1 MNSKSSANFND
12 DSSLKDAISTYVKQ
26 WKWFVLSVVFMIGAA
41 YVYLRYATPEYAS
54 GAKLEIIEDK
64 NSSSELSAFSDM
76 QLLTGGNN
84 TVEDEIQILN
94 SRSNF
99 IQVVKQLE
107 LNVKLIALGI
117 FKNSE
122 VYTQKPIKINFIAND
137 SIINEA
143 SFSFFIE
150 LTSGNTFG
158 YSLDLDSPSKI
169 FSYGNKVS
177 TEIGDIV
184 LTPISPYFERY
195 QGKKIQV
202 IINPVYT
209 VAEAYLD
216 KVSIAPAS
224 AASKIITISIN
235 DPVQKKATDIINWLI
250 LTYNTNAIEDKKLIA
265 DKTTDF
271 INARIREIS
280 TDLTSTDQTA
290 EDFKTSRGITDIAS
304 EANLAMN
311 VGASSRQELENAKMQ
326 LNIASGVREYVS
338 GENGYE
344 VLPTNIGLSDPTIA
358 NTTAKYN
365 ELVSE
370 RNRLLQSA
378 DEKNPIVVNL
388 DQQLN
393 SLKQTMNSSLEGME
407 RNLGMQVNN
416 LSGQLARM
424 NSIKYSAPR
433 NQRALTD
440 ITRQQQTTESLY
452 LYLLQKREESQISA
466 ASSPAQ
472 SNIIDG
478 AHAMGDEPVSPKVP
492 ITFLAALILG
502 LMIPFGI
509 IYINDL
515 LDNKI
520 HNKNGLE
527 KLLDNQVP
535 VLAELPRITKKE
547 SKLITKNDRSV
558 LSESLRILRTNLD
571 YLIKSKKGLKNNIIY
586 VTSSV
591 PGEGKTFLSS
601 NLAMVFASTD
611 KKVLLIGAD
620 IRNPKLYNFFT
631 HPEIDKLGKPGR
643 SKDVGLT
650 EYLYDDSVNIK
661 DIITPMLAYT
671 NTIDVIYSGKI
682 PPNPA
687 ELLMS
692 PKMKSLFDQVAEM
705 YDYVIVDTAP
715 LLVVTDT
722 LLISEYANH
731 TLYVTRAGVT
741 ENRVIEYPLKLNDE
755 GKLNGLSFVVNDVN
769 DSNLGYGGKYGY
781 GYGKTTTKW
790 WKFFS

>member
-1 MNSKSSANFND
+1 MNSKPSANFND
-12 DSSLKDAISTYVKQ
+12 DSSLKDAISAYIKQ
-26 WKWFVLSVVFMIGAA
+26 WRWFVLSVVFMIGAA

-76 QLLTGGNN
+76 QFLTGGNN

-107 LNVKLIALGI
+107 LNVNLIALGTI
-117 FKNSE
+117 KNSE
-122 VYTQKPIKINFIAND
+122 VYTRKPIKINFIAND

-143 SFSFFIE
+143 AFSFFIE

-169 FSYGNKVS
+169 FSYGNKVP

-195 QGKKIQV
+195 QGKKLQV
-202 IINPVYT
+202 IIKPVYA
-209 VAEAYLD
+209 VAEAYQA
-216 KVSIAPAS
+216 KVLIVPAS
-224 AASKIITISIN
+224 ELSTILSISLN
-235 DPVQKKATDIINWLI
+235 DPIQQKASDIIDRLI
-250 LTYNTNAIEDKKLIA
+250 KIYNINAIVDKKMIA

-290 EDFKTSRGITDIAS
+290 EDFKASRGITDIAS
-304 EANLAMN
+304 EANLAMT
-311 VGASSRQELENAKMQ
+311 VGASSRQELDNANMQ
-326 LNIASGVREYVS
+326 LNIASGVKEFVS
-338 GENGYE
+338 GESGYE

-378 DEKNPIVVNL
+378 DEKNPIIVNL

-393 SLKQTMNSSLEGME
+393 SLKQTMTSSLEGME

-433 NQRALTD
+433 NQRELTD

-466 ASSPAQ
+466 ASSPEQ
-472 SNIIDG
+472 SKIIDG
-478 AHAMGDEPVSPKVP
+478 AHAIGNEPVSPKSS
-492 ITFLAALILG
+492 ITFLAAIMLG

-535 VLAELPRITKKE
+535 VLAELPRISKKE

-643 SKDVGLT
+643 TKDVGLT

>member
-433 NQRALTD
+433 NQRELTD

-502 LMIPFGI
+502 LMIPFGV
-509 IYINDL
+509 IYTNDL

-755 GKLNGLSFVVNDVN
+755 GKLNGLSFVVNGVN